1 MYDTSFNSCDSLL
14 QYVDES
20 LGEPNIISLYNNING
35 TLPTNSFSNAIKTI
49 VISPYIRAIN
59 AQAFVPKTLYGDK
72 AMHLTLVDMRDAG
85 KNASRDGESYL
96 NVLGNRAFSGNNVL
110 KRVFLPHS
118 INTISTNNNDI
129 FYGCSQLTEIWY
141 DGTIEE
147 YNENIGTTEF
157 GAIINPKCKIICT
170 NGDIAVG

>member
-1 MYDTSFNSCDSLL
+1 MLFRSSCGSLVYDS
-14 QYVDES
+14 ES
-20 LGEPNIISLYNNING
+20 LGEPNIVLLYNNING
-35 TLPTNSFSNAIKTI
+35 TLPKNSFTNAIETI

-59 AQAFVPKTLYGDK
+59 EQAFVPKTLIGDK

-85 KNASRDGESYL
+85 KNAGDGL
-96 NVLGNRAFSGNNVL
+96 NILGNRAFAGNNVL

-141 DGTIEE
+141 DGTTEE
-147 YNENIGTTEF
+147 YNENIGTTTF
-157 GAIINPKCKIICT
+157 GALINPKCKIICT
-170 NGDIAVG
+170 DGDIAVDS